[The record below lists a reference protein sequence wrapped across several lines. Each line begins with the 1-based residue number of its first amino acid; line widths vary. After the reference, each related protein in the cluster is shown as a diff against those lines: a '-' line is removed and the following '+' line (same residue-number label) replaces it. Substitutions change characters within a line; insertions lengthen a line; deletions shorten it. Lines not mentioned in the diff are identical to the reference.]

1 MEMLTMEQQNNIIP
15 LETNKSKILSDVLLN
30 DMIKCVSSKLTTL
43 GIKTITS
50 FHIGALKSRF
60 IDIQMSS
67 EKYGANGLPH
77 ASAIGWR
84 I

>member
-1 MEMLTMEQQNNIIP
+1 MEQRHDTIP
-15 LETNKSKILSDVLLN
+15 LETGKSKILSNILLN
-30 DMIKCVSSKLTTL
+30 DMIKCVSSRLTTL

-50 FHIGALKSRF
+50 FQIGGLKSRF